1 MSGEAS
7 ATPAPRV
14 PCEVINC
21 GKNYASKG
29 NMMLHIK
36 KHHKVTDQIQSP
48 LGSFPSATSARVLFS
63 DGNGPSVQGNSTG
76 QVSSPNVLSAPAYI
90 CGNCDKHFETEEEMI
105 KHKKEEDEDQELLNA
120 VKEAEDLYIALQ
132 LLSQSEFEP
141 SKEKEYKE
149 EMKDKLTRFWD
160 ILQKKSVLQ
169 KQTSMKII
177 QLQHEIKLGSE
188 VEENQRIEIEEKEHE
203 CKILSNEVQ
212 SLKNMVKEKEVE
224 ISELMEINEEVIE
237 VP

>member
-1 MSGEAS
+1 MSDQAS

-48 LGSFPSATSARVLFS
+48 LGSFPSATSERVLFS
-63 DGNGPSVQGNSTG
+63 DDNGPSVQGNSTG

-90 CGNCDKHFETEEEMI
+90 CGNCDKQFETEEKI
-105 KHKKEEDEDQELLNA
+105 KKHKKEEDDDQELLNA

-141 SKEKEYKE
+141 SKEKENKE
-149 EMKDKLTRFWD
+149 EMKDKLSRFWD

-169 KQTSMKII
+169 KQTSTKIVNLENT
-177 QLQHEIKLGSE
+177 LQRLEHEVKLGSE
-188 VEENQRIEIEEKEHE
+188 VEENQKIEIEEKDHE
-203 CKILSNEVQ
+203 CKTLLKEVQ
-212 SLKNMVKEKEVE
+212 SLKNSVK
-224 ISELMEINEEVIE
+224 
-237 VP
+237 